1 LFLARPRKDTCPD
14 MRFGLLDRYLFRT
27 MAIAAIS
34 CLVGLTLVIWIT
46 SALREISLVTGKGQ
60 TILVFLRFTMLSLPA
75 LVIVIAPVA
84 AFGATLYTLNKFNS
98 DSELIVMSASGVPP
112 RELIKPFAM
121 MAILAAMLVAFM
133 TLYVMPA
140 SFRDLRDMITQIRGD
155 FIANVVKEGQFTTL
169 DQGITFH
176 YRERSGDA
184 LLGIFFQDNR
194 EAGKTS
200 VYIAEKGQ
208 TLEIEGKPFLVLE
221 AGSIQRQDR
230 RSQDSSIVTFERYG
244 VDLSSFGQ
252 DGANVILKPR
262 ERTTHALLFPDETE
276 EYYKNFRGRFRA
288 ELHDRFLAPIYVIA
302 FILIG
307 FAALGEPRT
316 TRQGRGTA
324 MALAS
329 VCVILLRIAGFAL
342 STLMVRSTSA
352 VYLSYALPLLASAF
366 CLLLI
371 FAGSK
376 LNPLISV
383 LTHGADRMM
392 TTAKLRF
399 ARPA

>member
-1 LFLARPRKDTCPD
+1 

-34 CLVGLTLVIWIT
+34 CLVGLTLVIWMT

-84 AFGATLYTLNKFNS
+84 AFGATIYTLNKFNS

-112 RELIKPFAM
+112 RELIKPFALM
-121 MAILAAMLVAFM
+121 GILSALLVAFM
-133 TLYVMPA
+133 TLFVMPA

-176 YRERSGDA
+176 YRERSGEA

-194 EAGKTS
+194 EAGRTS
-200 VYIAEKGQ
+200 VYIAERGQ

-221 AGSIQRQDR
+221 SGSIQRQER

-262 ERTTHALLFPDETE
+262 ERTTEALLFPDENE
-276 EYYKNFRGRFRA
+276 DYYKTFRGRFRA
-288 ELHDRFLAPIYVIA
+288 ELHDRFLAPLYLIA

-324 MALAS
+324 IAIATIS
-329 VCVILLRIAGFAL
+329 VILLRITGFAL
-342 STLMVRSTSA
+342 STLMVRSTGA
-352 VYLSYALPLLASAF
+352 VYLSYALPLLTCVF
-366 CLLLI
+366 CLLMI
-371 FAGSK
+371 FAGPK
-376 LNPLISV
+376 LNPLISLV
-383 LTHGADRMM
+383 SRAIDRVV
-392 TTAKLRF
+392 TTSKLRF